1 MNGLSEPTPSR
12 YTPPVRN
19 ATEPQPGAVPSRPQ
33 PRRSGFLGRWFEPV
47 RIAKD
52 SASTLAEQAARGS
65 LVFVMRSP
73 GLLNFLYLRWF
84 LRRHGL
90 PPLKA
95 AQGFPGLFGWLA
107 RVRRTRRALEDAV
120 AGGAASLVFLGRKV
134 PVREPF
140 ATLVRLQR
148 NLYQP
153 VLLVP
158 VLLVWSRRA
167 PKLEGSIWDV
177 LYGTPDSPSVLANAI
192 AFLRNFRRALFEVG
206 LPLDLKAFVADRS
219 AEPDAIVARKARG
232 VLHHHLAREFR
243 TAVGPPLKAP
253 SRVKEKVLRDR
264 TLRATLEAVG
274 RETGRSPESLQTE
287 AARNLKAIASRYDP
301 LFVRLL
307 RPFLAWMFRRL
318 YKSVEVDEEGL
329 ARLRRASAEAP
340 IVLCPSHKSYVDFL
354 VVPWLLYENGMTPPH
369 VAAGIN
375 LAFWPFGAL
384 ARRGGAFF
392 IRRKVKGDRIYTAV
406 LRAYVKLLL
415 RDRFPQEFYVEGGR
429 SRTGKLLFP
438 KTGLVSME
446 VDAWLDGAADDVLF
460 VPMAI
465 DYERLIEAGSYVR
478 ELEGGEKQQESF
490 RGLLQAV
497 RVLFHRYE
505 RLHVQF
511 EEPISLR
518 ALARERL
525 GHRAG
530 ALTLDESWEGE
541 STRSS
546 TAIAAP
552 GREGAG
558 DPGKR
563 RLVQA
568 LANRI
573 AYGISRA
580 VTITPVGLVA
590 AALLS
595 HVRRGIAAAEVSRRI
610 SLLRTLAVDD
620 GARLAAGLAE
630 APTDPRQPG
639 PIRDAMDGLVGLLL
653 VREQRA
659 AEETIYQV
667 PDERRTFLDYHR
679 NAVIHRYVAPA
690 LVAAAVRGH
699 GAQTGE
705 AVRGRAL
712 WLSRLFKLEFLY
724 RVGARFDEVF
734 GENAALLLRLG
745 AIDRVEEELRP
756 GSDAETL
763 AFLAELVRPYL
774 ESYRIATSAALAVAR
789 RFPMERRALLREA
802 MERGRASYLSGEVV
816 LRESL
821 SKATLGNAI
830 EWMVDQGML
839 LELDG
844 GRLRL
849 PKQGSEALQLVVE
862 EIGRHLV

>member
-1 MNGLSEPTPSR
+1 
-12 YTPPVRN
+12 VR
-19 ATEPQPGAVPSRPQ
+19 
-33 PRRSGFLGRWFEPV
+33 F
-47 RIAKD
+47 AKD
-52 SASTLAEQAARGS
+52 APAALVEHAARGS
-65 LVFVMRSP
+65 LVFVMRAP

-95 AQGFPGLFGWLA
+95 AQGFPGIFGWLA
-107 RVRRTRRALEDAV
+107 RVRRTRRALEEAV
-120 AGGAASLVFLGRKV
+120 ASGAASLVFLGRKV
-134 PVREPF
+134 PAREPF

-148 NLYQP
+148 DLYQP
-153 VLLVP
+153 ILLVP
-158 VLLVWSRRA
+158 VLLVWSRRT

-177 LYGTPDSPSVLANAI
+177 LYGTPDSPSIFANAI

-206 LPLDLKAFVADRS
+206 LPLDLKGFVADRS
-219 AEPDAIVARKARG
+219 AEPDALVARKARG

-253 SRVKEKVLRDR
+253 SRVAEKVLRDR
-264 TLRATLEAVG
+264 TLRATLEAMAK
-274 RETGRSPESLQTE
+274 ETGRSPASLSAE
-287 AARNLKAIASRYDP
+287 AARDLKQLASRYDP

-307 RPFLAWMFRRL
+307 RPVLGWVFGRL

-329 ARLRRASAEAP
+329 ARMKRAATTAP
-340 IVLCPSHKSYVDFL
+340 IVLCPSHKSYIDFL

-375 LAFWPFGAL
+375 LSFWPFGTI

-415 RDRFPQEFYVEGGR
+415 RDGFPQEFYVEGGR
-429 SRTGKLLFP
+429 SRSGKLLFP

-478 ELEGGEKQQESF
+478 ELEGEEKQKESF
-490 RGLLQAV
+490 RSLLRAV
-497 RVLFHRYE
+497 KVLFHRYE

-518 ALARERL
+518 AMAQERL
-525 GHRAG
+525 GQRAG
-530 ALTLDESWEGE
+530 ALTIDDTWEGA

-546 TAIAAP
+546 TAIVAP
-552 GREGAG
+552 GRGDSTGGAE
-558 DPGKR
+558 PAKR
-563 RLVQA
+563 RMVQA

-595 HVRRGIAAAEVSRRI
+595 HVRRGITAGEVARRVA
-610 SLLRTLAVDD
+610 LLRALAIED

-630 APTDPRQPG
+630 APTDPRTPG

-659 AEETIYQV
+659 ADETIYQV

-690 LVAAAVRGH
+690 LVAAAVRARGP
-699 GAQTGE
+699 QSGE
-705 AVRGRAL
+705 AVRARAL
-712 WLSRLFKLEFLY
+712 WLSRLFKLEFMY
-724 RVGARFDEVF
+724 RVGASFDQTF
-734 GENAALLLRLG
+734 GQNAALLLRLG
-745 AIDRVEEELRP
+745 AIERAGEELRP
-756 GSDAETL
+756 GPDAETL
-763 AFLAELVRPYL
+763 TFLAELTRAYL
-774 ESYRIATSAALAVAR
+774 EAYRVAASAALAIAR
-789 RFPMERRALLREA
+789 RFPMDRRTLLRDA
-802 MERGRASYLSGEVV
+802 MERGRASYLSGEVA
-816 LRESL
+816 LREAL

-830 EWMVDQGML
+830 EWMVDQGL
-839 LELDG
+839 LVEAEG
-844 GRLRL
+844 GRLRFGERG
-849 PKQGSEALQLVVE
+849 KDELQATVE

>member
-1 MNGLSEPTPSR
+1 
-12 YTPPVRN
+12 VRH
-19 ATEPQPGAVPSRPQ
+19 ATEPPPGAVPQGPLT
-33 PRRSGFLGRWFEPV
+33 PGAGFLGRWFEPV
-47 RIAKD
+47 KVAKD
-52 SASTLAEQAARGS
+52 TPAALAEQAARGS

-73 GLLNFLYLRWF
+73 GLLNFIYLRWF

-90 PPLKA
+90 PPLRA
-95 AQGFPGLFGWLA
+95 AQGFPGLFGWVA

-134 PVREPF
+134 PPREPF

-148 NLYQP
+148 DLYQP

-158 VLLVWSRRA
+158 VLLVWSRRT

-177 LYGTPDSPSVLANAI
+177 LYGTPDAPSTFANFV
-192 AFLRNFRRALFEVG
+192 AFLRNFRRAIFEVG
-206 LPLDLKAFVADRS
+206 LPLDLKAFVADLA
-219 AEPDAIVARKARG
+219 AEPDAAIARKARG
-232 VLHHHLAREFR
+232 ALHHHLAREFR

-264 TLRATLEAVG
+264 TLRATLEAVA
-274 RETGRSPESLQTE
+274 RETGRSPASLSAE
-287 AARNLKAIASRYDP
+287 AARDLKQIASRYDP

-307 RPFLAWMFRRL
+307 RPVLAWLFGRI
-318 YKSVEVDEEGL
+318 YKGVEVDDEGL
-329 ARLRRASAEAP
+329 ARVKRAAAAGAP
-340 IVLCPSHKSYVDFL
+340 LVFCPSHKSYIDFL

-375 LAFWPFGAL
+375 LAFWPFGAI

-429 SRTGKLLFP
+429 SRSGKLLFP

-478 ELEGGEKQQESF
+478 ELEGEEKQKESL
-490 RGLLQAV
+490 RGLIKAV
-497 RVLFHRYE
+497 KVLFHRYE

-511 EEPISLR
+511 AEPISLR
-518 ALARERL
+518 ALAEERL
-525 GHRAG
+525 GPG
-530 ALTLDESWEGE
+530 AASLTLDDAWEGE
-541 STRSS
+541 ASRSS
-546 TAIAAP
+546 TAVVAP
-552 GREGAG
+552 GREGSGEPA
-558 DPGKR
+558 KR
-563 RLVQA
+563 RMVQA

-595 HVRRGIAAAEVSRRI
+595 QVRRGVTAGELARRVQ
-610 SLLRTLAVDD
+610 LLRQLAVEG
-620 GARLAAGLAE
+620 GARLASGLAE
-630 APTDPRQPG
+630 APTDPRSAG
-639 PIRDAMDGLVGLLL
+639 PIRDAMDGLVALLL

-679 NAVIHRYVAPA
+679 NAVIHRYVAPS
-690 LVAAAVRGH
+690 LVAAAVRARGP
-699 GAQTGE
+699 QSGE
-705 AVRGRAL
+705 AVRARSL

-724 RVGARFDEVF
+724 RVGATFDEIF
-734 GENAALLLRLG
+734 AQNAALLMRLG
-745 AIDRVEEELRP
+745 ALERVEEDLRP
-756 GSDAETL
+756 GPDVDTL
-763 AFLAELVRPYL
+763 VFLAELTRPYL
-774 ESYRIATSAALAVAR
+774 ESYRVAAAAALAVAR
-789 RFPMERRALLREA
+789 RFPMDRRALLREA
-802 MERGRASYLSGEVV
+802 MERGRASYLSGEVA

-830 EWMVDQGML
+830 EWMVDQRLL

-844 GRLRL
+844 GRLR
-849 PKQGSEALQLVVE
+849 PAPGTAEALQRVVE
-862 EIGRHLV
+862 EIGKHLV